1 MRHTISHILLCL
13 LALLAS
19 QTSMGQSVTLVGTV
33 QDVFL
38 KKPLVAKVSVYE
50 MDSTTCV
57 LDSVHVE
64 RIEDYNG
71 DILIAPYY
79 AYVKAVRHDYLVRA
93 ELEGYDVVWLSYNF
107 I

>member
-79 AYVKAVRHDYLVRA
+79 APVKAVRHDYLVRA